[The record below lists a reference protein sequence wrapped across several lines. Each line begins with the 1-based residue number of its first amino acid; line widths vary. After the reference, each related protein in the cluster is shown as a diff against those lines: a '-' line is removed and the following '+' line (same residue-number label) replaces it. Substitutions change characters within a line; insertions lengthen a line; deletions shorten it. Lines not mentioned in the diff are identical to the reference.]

1 MTSRREPLLWLQC
14 LAIGVIPLELLLIRM
29 VLAAADPGPIPP
41 LERLFTWGV
50 GVLAPTLA
58 LWKRPADWA
67 SLLIL
72 RLPISNRSLEQQQL
86 SSRQRG
92 FSSNAAFALGAAA
105 LLPVIW
111 FLDDSA
117 GLIHELSPVQGSS
130 RLVTLMLCIP
140 LLALIVWQVQQLV
153 QAVILLSSKK
163 EIQTLEPLN
172 SEQLHEERTS
182 FGLQVLRLAPLEWP
196 QAAEQLSIRTNDS
209 EPDQSE
215 QTGQIEDSEQPEE
228 QEQTEVQEQPKEQEQ
243 PEEQE
248 QPKERVSKAEITAP
262 TEQID
267 TTHSVAASV
276 AVEPEQ
282 ASEENQSASL
292 DADIGEIEG
301 NTSGSPEKH
310 GEEPE
315 PSGGEQSEP
324 EDTSEPTPG
333 SL

>member
-41 LERLFTWGV
+41 LERLLTWGV

-58 LWKRPADWA
+58 LWKRPADWG

-72 RLPISNRSLEQQQL
+72 RLPTSNRSLEQQQL
-86 SSRQRG
+86 STRQRG
-92 FSSNAAFALGAAA
+92 FSSSAAFALGAAA

-140 LLALIVWQVQQLV
+140 LLALIVWQLQQLV
-153 QAVILLSSKK
+153 QAVILLSSEGSQPIK
-163 EIQTLEPLN
+163 PLD

-182 FGLQVLRLAPLEWP
+182 FGLQLLRLAPLEWTEP
-196 QAAEQLSIRTNDS
+196 STPSKSDAAATKDDGDDSLSIS
-209 EPDQSE
+209 
-215 QTGQIEDSEQPEE
+215 
-228 QEQTEVQEQPKEQEQ
+228 
-243 PEEQE
+243 
-248 QPKERVSKAEITAP
+248 TAGG
-262 TEQID
+262 
-267 TTHSVAASV
+267 

-282 ASEENQSASL
+282 SSEENQSTSL
-292 DADIGEIEG
+292 DADIGEIDG
-301 NTSGSPEKH
+301 NTSGSPEEH

-315 PSGGEQSEP
+315 PSGGEQREP